1 MVDDHYTPLGPRQ
14 DFSRSMKYIRE
25 KTLQP
30 IYS

>member
-1 MVDDHYTPLGPRQ
+1 MITIRRLGPRT

-25 KTLQP
+25 KLQP